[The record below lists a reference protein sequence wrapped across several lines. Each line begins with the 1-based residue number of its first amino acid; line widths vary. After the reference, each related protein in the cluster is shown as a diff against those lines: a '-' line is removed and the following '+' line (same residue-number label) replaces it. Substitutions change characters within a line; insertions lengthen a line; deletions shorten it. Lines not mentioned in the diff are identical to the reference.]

1 MRLSVNP
8 NRMELLRLRR
18 RIILAERG
26 HKLLKGKLEEIMR
39 RFLQLIRRLYNLQE
53 EVSLKFKKVFLSFA
67 LVRTR
72 NSHKELER
80 LIPEGKLLLATKRE
94 RIFNLY
100 MPQFEIKE
108 KEVSDYD
115 FLNTES
121 ELDIGIKKTQELLTD
136 LVEMARLWKA
146 VELLSHE
153 IEVTR
158 RRVNALE
165 HILIPNI
172 RETIRYISARLEEM
186 ERSYQV
192 QLMRVKE
199 IIRRH

>member
-1 MRLSVNP
+1 MKLSVNP

-18 RIILAERG
+18 RLVLAERG
-26 HKLLKGKLEEIMR
+26 HKLLKDKLEEIMR
-39 RFLQLIRRLYNLQE
+39 RFLELMRRLFELQE
-53 EVSLKFKKVFLSFA
+53 RVSSKLEKAFLSFA
-67 LVRTR
+67 LARSR
-72 NSHKELER
+72 SSRKELER
-80 LIPEGKLLLATKRE
+80 LIPEGKLLLKAERE
-94 RIFNLY
+94 KVFNLTI
-100 MPQFEIKE
+100 PRFEIKE
-108 KEVSDYD
+108 REVSDYD

-121 ELDIGIKKTQELLTD
+121 ELDIGLRKAEEALNDML
-136 LVEMARLWKA
+136 EMARLWKA

-172 RETIRYISARLEEM
+172 KETISYISGRLEEM

-199 IIRRH
+199 VIRRH

>member
-8 NRMELLRLRR
+8 NRMELMRLRR
-18 RIILAERG
+18 RLVLAERG
-26 HKLLKGKLEEIMR
+26 YKLLKGKLEEIMR
-39 RFLQLIRRLYNLQE
+39 RFLQLVRELYNLQE
-53 EVSLKFKKVFLSFA
+53 IVSLKLKKVFLSFV
-67 LVRTR
+67 LVRSR
-72 NSHKELER
+72 DSRKDLER
-80 LIPEGKLLLATKRE
+80 LIPEGKLILAAKE
-94 RIFNLY
+94 EKIFNLTI
-100 MPQFEIKE
+100 PRFEIEE

-121 ELDIGIKKTQELLTD
+121 ELDVGLKKTQELLKD
-136 LVEMARLWKA
+136 LMEMSRLWKA

-153 IEVTR
+153 IETTR

-165 HILIPNI
+165 HILIPSI
-172 RETIRYISARLEEM
+172 KETISYISSRLEEM

-199 IIRRH
+199 ILRRH

>member
-1 MRLSVNP
+1 MKLNVNP

-18 RIILAERG
+18 RLVLAERG
-26 HKLLKGKLEEIMR
+26 HKLLKDKLEEIMR
-39 RFLQLIRRLYNLQE
+39 RFLEIMRRLYDIQSGISPKWNRALLSFGFVRGRSARKDLDHLLPEGELSLDIKE
-53 EVSLKFKKVFLSFA
+53 EKVFSLS
-67 LVRTR
+67 
-72 NSHKELER
+72 
-80 LIPEGKLLLATKRE
+80 IPKFSIESMS
-94 RIFNLY
+94 I
-100 MPQFEIKE
+100 
-108 KEVSDYD
+108 SDYD
-115 FLNTES
+115 LLNTEG
-121 ELDIGIKKTQELLTD
+121 ELDVGMKKMKELMKD
-136 LVEMARLWKA
+136 LLEMARLWKA

-172 RETIRYISARLEEM
+172 KETIHYISNRLEEM

-199 IIRRH
+199 IVRSH